1 VNRPT
6 RHGPPGAGKWASRRT
21 GQTPEKGAEKYFD
34 LFSLFHLRTV
44 PRVLLSGMTKTNK
57 AAAKSETY
65 IKFFSDEGEASSWM
79 RMRNQARLSVGN
91 RDIFAVVDG
100 PEDNFAVVDL
110 RTAIEL
116 GGGYRWEV

>member
-1 VNRPT
+1 
-6 RHGPPGAGKWASRRT
+6 
-21 GQTPEKGAEKYFD
+21 
-34 LFSLFHLRTV
+34 
-44 PRVLLSGMTKTNK
+44 MTKTNK
-57 AAAKSETY
+57 AVKSSTTY